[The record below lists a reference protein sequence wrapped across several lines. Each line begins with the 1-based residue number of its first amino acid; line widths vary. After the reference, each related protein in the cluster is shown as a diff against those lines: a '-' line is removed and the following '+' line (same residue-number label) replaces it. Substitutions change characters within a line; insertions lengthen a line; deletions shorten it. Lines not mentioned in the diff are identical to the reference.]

1 MNFGFHESR
10 HLATF
15 IKCLNII
22 LKNIIWQTILNNFK
36 ELNFKTCNLD
46 LGRQYIT
53 VSRTIKPQEDLIFW
67 KLTRQFLQTQ
77 AWT

>member
-1 MNFGFHESR
+1 MYLQNMHKMNFGFHESR

-46 LGRQYIT
+46 LG
-53 VSRTIKPQEDLIFW
+53 
-67 KLTRQFLQTQ
+67 
-77 AWT
+77 

>member
-1 MNFGFHESR
+1 MADN
-10 HLATF
+10 
-15 IKCLNII
+15 
-22 LKNIIWQTILNNFK
+22 LNNFK

-53 VSRTIKPQEDLIFW
+53 VSRTLKPQEDLIIW
-67 KLTRQFLQTQ
+67 KLTRQFLQTL